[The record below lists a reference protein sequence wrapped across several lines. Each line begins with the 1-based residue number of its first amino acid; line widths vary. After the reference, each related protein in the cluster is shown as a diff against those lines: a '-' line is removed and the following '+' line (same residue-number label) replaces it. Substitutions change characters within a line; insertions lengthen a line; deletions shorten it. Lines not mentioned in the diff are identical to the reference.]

1 MCIASTVPSSAATDL
16 PQRLSMVLIPS
27 GFPVKTTNDW
37 PAAKYGIMSTCFW
50 RSAVIVWAE
59 TITSQLPPVSAGM
72 IELKLVVLTTVV
84 SPTRLVISVA
94 KSRSDPT
101 GLLFL
106 SSVSCGG
113 YEVSEQTVRVPAVI
127 SWAAGTVGG
136 GVAVGA
142 IDAAGVVA
150 ALAAVVGAAVGVALG
165 AVVAALLEHALATRA
180 AIAKTLAMRIRE

>member
-1 MCIASTVPSSAATDL
+1 LA
-16 PQRLSMVLIPS
+16 
-27 GFPVKTTNDW
+27 
-37 PAAKYGIMSTCFW
+37 
-50 RSAVIVWAE
+50 
-59 TITSQLPPVSAGM
+59 
-72 IELKLVVLTTVV
+72 
-84 SPTRLVISVA
+84 ISVA

-113 YEVSEQTVRVPAVI
+113 YEVSEQTVSVPAVI
-127 SWAAGTVGG
+127 SWAAGTVGS

-142 IDAAGVVA
+142 IDAAVVVA